1 MKVFQEVTEWSDSTQ
16 NHIYFMNGSKSKVYA
31 YIRKGTKTIFEF
43 KRPLK
48 IDPARRK
55 FLEIENQWRYVAKEE
70 PEVEEKPSGQ
80 TWTVTGSKGDQ
91 YIVSLDGER
100 WSCTCSGFQF
110 RSRCRHVDAQRSS
123 VQQSV

>member
-55 FLEIENQWRYVAKEE
+55 FLEIENQWKYVAKEE
-70 PEVEEKPSGQ
+70 PEVEENPRGQ

-100 WSCTCSGFQF
+100 WSCSCSGFQF